1 MITAVFDTNIYI
13 SAIGFDNQPEHLIRL
28 AHQHI
33 FTLYTSPDINAEIS
47 SILSRKLLRSHS
59 QITRDIQMIEY
70 ATELVFPLNQL
81 NVVKNDPS
89 DNKILECALSCHAH
103 YIVSG
108 DKKHL
113 LPLKKFNDTKIIT
126 VSEFLAIL
134 RK

>member
-1 MITAVFDTNIYI
+1 MITSVFDTNIYI